1 MAYRVP
7 ARNNSYKSGLNP
19 GCVDLSMGKTWTPS
33 IVPNDQTVYLVLDD
47 LGRLGPVWR
56 EADAIANFTARE
68 RPQ

>member
-33 IVPNDQTVYLVLDD
+33 IVPNDQDRIVYLVADD
-47 LGRLGPVWR
+47 FGKTGR
-56 EADAIANFTARE
+56 A
-68 RPQ
+68 